1 MDCIIYLDPDHA
13 ADDLDLAHPVHVVG
27 GEAGVLRVELHAVS
41 LAQHVALPDG
51 HARLQRH
58 DRRLPPPLVLAE
70 IFFIDMKYF

>member
-1 MDCIIYLDPDHA
+1 MDCIIHLDPDHA
-13 ADDLDLAHPVHVVG
+13 ADDLDFAHPVHVVG

-70 IFFIDMKYF
+70 IFL